1 MEGPWDVATK
11 FFSDALKAVAPKR
24 PKLTRAAVAEGL
36 QSVPIDVVLLGA
48 ASAKQTKLTHKQRA
62 FAEGIAMGKSKAAAY
77 RDAYDTQ
84 AKPHH
89 QSLEGQ
95 RLAASPAIAR
105 QIDALTLA
113 NEARKYATPAALR
126 SLVIER
132 LTATAIDDEIKPAQR
147 LRALELLGKVTEVA
161 AFTERRE
168 IIKTESAGDARQSL
182 LTNLRAALRSS
193 AIDVQALPIV
203 AQESDP
209 GAVRD
214 SQDSDP
220 TEGPPPDAAERSAH
234 TLLSNPHT
242 RSHTSDDPSI
252 SVPTHLFQDAPSEA
266 SVTAVSG
273 LTLTSVTPVT
283 LLGETTD
290 ACQEEGGGDIKNTDD
305 MQNGNIENTPLGNWK

>member
-1 MEGPWDVATK
+1 MNTRKIPA
-11 FFSDALKAVAPKR
+11 APKR

-48 ASAKQTKLTHKQRA
+48 ASAKQTKFTAKQRA
-62 FAEGIAMGKSKAAAY
+62 FAEGVAMGKSKAAAY

-193 AIDVQALPIV
+193 AIDVQALPVV

-209 GAVRD
+209 GAARD
-214 SQDSDP
+214 SQASDP
-220 TEGPPPDAAERSAH
+220 TEGPPPEAAERSAH

-242 RSHTSDDPSI
+242 ESPDI
-252 SVPTHLFQDAPSEA
+252 SVPTHLFQDAPIESD
-266 SVTAVSG
+266 VTAV
-273 LTLTSVTPVT
+273 THEADVTCVTPGVVKNPPDM
-283 LLGETTD
+283 TD
-290 ACQEEGGGDIKNTDD
+290 GD
-305 MQNGNIENTPLGNWK
+305 IENTPLGDWK

>member
-1 MEGPWDVATK
+1 M
-11 FFSDALKAVAPKR
+11 
-24 PKLTRAAVAEGL
+24 

-62 FAEGIAMGKSKAAAY
+62 FAEGIAMGKTKAQAY
-77 RDAYDTQ
+77 RDPYDSQGKPETQ
-84 AKPHH
+84 
-89 QSLEGQ
+89 SRRGQ
-95 RLAASPAIAR
+95 ELVADGRIQA

-132 LTATAIDDEIKPAQR
+132 LTATAIDDDIKPAQR

-193 AIDVQALPIV
+193 AIDVQALPVV

-214 SQDSDP
+214 AQASDP
-220 TEGPPPDAAERSAH
+220 TEGPSPEAAERSAP

-242 RSHTSDDPSI
+242 ESPDI
-252 SVPTHLFQDAPSEA
+252 SVPTHLFQDAPIESD
-266 SVTAVSG
+266 VTAV
-273 LTLTSVTPVT
+273 THADEADVTCVTPGVVKNPPDM
-283 LLGETTD
+283 TD
-290 ACQEEGGGDIKNTDD
+290 S
-305 MQNGNIENTPLGNWK
+305 NIENTPLGNWK

>member
-1 MEGPWDVATK
+1 MNTRKIPPAT
-11 FFSDALKAVAPKR
+11 KR

-62 FAEGIAMGKSKAAAY
+62 FAEGIAMGKTKAQAY
-77 RDAYDTQ
+77 RDAYDSQGKPETQ
-84 AKPHH
+84 
-89 QSLEGQ
+89 SRRGQ
-95 RLAASPAIAR
+95 ELVADGRIQA

-203 AQESDP
+203 AQDSDP
-209 GAVRD
+209 GAVLD
-214 SQDSDP
+214 SQASDP
-220 TEGPPPDAAERSAH
+220 TEGPPPEAAERSAH

-242 RSHTSDDPSI
+242 GSHTSDDPSI
-252 SVPTHLFQDAPSEA
+252 SVATHLFQDAPIESG
-266 SVTAVSG
+266 VTAV
-273 LTLTSVTPVT
+273 THADVTCVTPGVV
-283 LLGETTD
+283 
-290 ACQEEGGGDIKNTDD
+290 KNPDD
-305 MQNGNIENTPLGNWK
+305 MTDGDIENTPLGNWK